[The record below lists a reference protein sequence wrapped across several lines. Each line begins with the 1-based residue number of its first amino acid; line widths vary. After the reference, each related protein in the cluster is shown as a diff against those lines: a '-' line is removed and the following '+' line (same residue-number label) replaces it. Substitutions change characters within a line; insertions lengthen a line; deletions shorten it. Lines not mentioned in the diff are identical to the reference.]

1 MAAPTAAGVTA
12 GGTRAGS
19 GTTGAG
25 AIVGAQIPAGDGH
38 DEGGAGRSWGCIA
51 AGFATALAALLLFI
65 AVPTV
70 LITQHSGCVTGS
82 VANGVADSIDL
93 DALTIATRIYDVSRD
108 MRMAEG
114 QLLSAY
120 ITVLVESGGGVTM
133 RNPPDGDR
141 SSVGAFQ
148 QQDLPEWT
156 HDGRNRLN
164 VSDAARS
171 YFEAARKHD
180 SPGISPGEL
189 ATRVQRMD
197 VRYAGRYLTAEVL
210 ARAKQ
215 FLAQVKGGRGAA
227 ARLPRRRSPRSPCG
241 PWRSP
246 RRARG
251 RERQAPPASNRSR
264 SRGPPRS
271 RRSPARSGL
280 VRRRA
285 LAARRFTRASTS
297 VRPRAHRSTPRAPA

>member
-12 GGTRAGS
+12 GATRAGA
-19 GTTGAG
+19 GTA
-25 AIVGAQIPAGDGH
+25 
-38 DEGGAGRSWGCIA
+38 GAGRSWGWIA

-70 LITQHSGCVTGS
+70 LITQQNECATGS
-82 VANGVADSIDL
+82 VANGVADPIDL
-93 DALTIATRIYDVSRD
+93 DALTIATRIYDVGRD

-120 ITVLVESGGGVTM
+120 IAVLVESGGGVTM

-156 HDGRNRLN
+156 HDARNRLN

-180 SPGISPGEL
+180 APGISPGEL

-197 VRYAGRYLTAEVL
+197 ARYAGLAAFWLWLDTVL
-210 ARAKQ
+210 KIDS
-215 FLAQVKGGRGAA
+215 LSLYGR
-227 ARLPRRRSPRSPCG
+227 LNRRVG
-241 PWRSP
+241 V
-246 RRARG
+246 A
-251 RERQAPPASNRSR
+251 
-264 SRGPPRS
+264 
-271 RRSPARSGL
+271 GL
-280 VRRRA
+280 VLVEKLLIAPLVAVA
-285 LAARRFTRASTS
+285 LEHALFDQELRPFVVAVAIEQGVVEIEQNQFQRNAFRINHANLSFIDSRASLTNGS
-297 VRPRAHRSTPRAPA
+297 VTGRFCSSE